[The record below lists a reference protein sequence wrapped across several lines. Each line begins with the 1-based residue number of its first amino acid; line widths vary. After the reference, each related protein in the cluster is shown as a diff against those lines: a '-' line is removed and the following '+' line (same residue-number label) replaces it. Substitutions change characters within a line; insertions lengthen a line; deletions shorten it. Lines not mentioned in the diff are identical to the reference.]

1 MKEMNFGGARGG
13 LWSFRK
19 RQLLRKW
26 GGWRKRPRRKKA
38 PGRGQRWSSKKK
50 KKAERETRH
59 ENSWRER
66 GAQIRGDKKCV
77 KESMCSFESSL
88 HVVAGHHSAVRSTFT
103 GQELLVTLMAWKENH
118 VTLSP
123 RHDANMV
130 VAFVSSAPSPLHN
143 SLEVT
148 NWS

>member
-1 MKEMNFGGARGG
+1 MEEETEKEKSSGERTEMEFEKKEG
-13 LWSFRK
+13 RK
-19 RQLLRKW
+19 
-26 GGWRKRPRRKKA
+26 
-38 PGRGQRWSSKKK
+38 
-50 KKAERETRH
+50 RETRH

-77 KESMCSFESSL
+77 KERKCSFESSL

-148 NWS
+148 N

>member
-26 GGWRKRPRRKKA
+26 GGWRKRARRKKA

-50 KKAERETRH
+50 KAERERLY

-77 KESMCSFESSL
+77 KESKCSFESSL
-88 HVVAGHHSAVRSTFT
+88 HIVAGHHSAVRSTFT

>member
-1 MKEMNFGGARGG
+1 MEEETEKE
-13 LWSFRK
+13 K
-19 RQLLRKW
+19 
-26 GGWRKRPRRKKA
+26 
-38 PGRGQRWSSKKK
+38 SSGERTEMEFEKKK
-50 KKAERETRH
+50 EGRKRETRH

-77 KESMCSFESSL
+77 KESKCSFESSL

-123 RHDANMV
+123 RHDANIV